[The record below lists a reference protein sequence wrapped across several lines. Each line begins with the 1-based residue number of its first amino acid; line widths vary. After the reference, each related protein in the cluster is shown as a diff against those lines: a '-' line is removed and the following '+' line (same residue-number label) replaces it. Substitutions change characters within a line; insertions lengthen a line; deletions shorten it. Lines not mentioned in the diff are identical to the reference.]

1 MRKIILYVVVILA
14 VLVVV
19 LAVLT
24 ELARAE
30 QGKLGL
36 GVNYP
41 GIQVRYDQ
49 MEFKVQF
56 GALNT
61 VLAGRGYFPILK
73 IPVETLS
80 FNPYWGIEGGYIL
93 SSYLKGGVEG
103 GGFAGVEV
111 EINKNI
117 KLNADIG
124 LYLVDVW
131 GKGNVLDLGLVTNLG
146 VYYYF

>member
-1 MRKIILYVVVILA
+1 MKNRFLLFVIL
-14 VLVVV
+14 VLFA
-19 LAVLT
+19 LILT
-24 ELARAE
+24 DQARGE

-49 MEFKVQF
+49 YEFKVQF

-61 VLAGRGYFPILK
+61 VLSGRWYFPILK
-73 IPVETLS
+73 IPVDGLNL
-80 FNPYWGIEGGYIL
+80 NPYWGIEGGYIL

-111 EINKNI
+111 EFNRNI

-131 GKGNVLDLGLVTNLG
+131 GKGNVLDIGLVTNLG

>member
-1 MRKIILYVVVILA
+1 MKNRFLLFVIL
-14 VLVVV
+14 VLFA
-19 LAVLT
+19 LILT
-24 ELARAE
+24 DQARGE

-36 GVNYP
+36 GINYP
-41 GIQVRYDQ
+41 GIQLRYDQ
-49 MEFKVQF
+49 LEFKVQF

-61 VLAGRGYFPILK
+61 ILAGRGYFPITQ
-73 IPVETLS
+73 IPVDGLNL
-80 FNPYWGIEGGYIL
+80 NPYWGIEGGWIL

-111 EINKNI
+111 EINRNI

-131 GKGNVLDLGLVTNLG
+131 GKGNVLDIGLVTNLG